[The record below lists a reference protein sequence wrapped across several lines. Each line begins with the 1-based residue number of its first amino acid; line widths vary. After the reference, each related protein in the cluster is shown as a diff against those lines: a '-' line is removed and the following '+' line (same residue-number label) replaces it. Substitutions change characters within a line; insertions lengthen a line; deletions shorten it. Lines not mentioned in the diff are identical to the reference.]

1 MTPETVHDFDIYE
14 KGGFALELWDREGNY
29 YSTGYGVQ
37 IDNTQM
43 KISWT
48 SLTLQAGSSPHQSY
62 LVLGISPTAPITVWN
77 EDNTKNLA
85 IELGEYSAVLI
96 NFSQFN

>member
-1 MTPETVHDFDIYE
+1 MTLIYMKKE
-14 KGGFALELWDREGNY
+14 DSPSNYGTGKGTIIVQSMEF
-29 YSTGYGVQ
+29 Q